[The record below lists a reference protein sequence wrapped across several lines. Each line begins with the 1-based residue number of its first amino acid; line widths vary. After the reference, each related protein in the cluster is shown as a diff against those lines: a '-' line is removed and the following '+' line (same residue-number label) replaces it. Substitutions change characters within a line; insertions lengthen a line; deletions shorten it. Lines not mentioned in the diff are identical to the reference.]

1 MLKNIKYSKNICRF
15 LFIIFLFAYK
25 NNASFMKSIEK
36 SKKDFG
42 ALKDKASK
50 VKDAANKKK
59 DAVKGK
65 FDEAKGKF
73 DEAKGK
79 FDEAKGKVDEFKG
92 KFDEAK
98 GKFDEAK
105 GKVDEFKGKFDE
117 AKGKFDEAKGKVDEF
132 KGKFDEAKGKFD
144 EAKGKFD
151 EAKGKVSNFKKD
163 ENNSSNEKKNSDNI
177 SDNNCDNQNNAD
189 LYNNSNNSENNFQK
203 DKIKD
208 DERYFI
214 ISADV
219 ITENSGFFN
228 FGISTVSP
236 KQSFSKE
243 SFKKIVL
250 GNKVLLI
257 FFIWMLFTLFLS
269 ICVIFYYH
277 IKKNYK
283 SFIIAILFSVCYSL
297 IFLNS
302 IFIVVQNHLY
312 VDIIRTLVH
321 NLILCCIFASLGGFI
336 GIFVVQ
342 EIRSKKRLP

>member
-79 FDEAKGKVDEFKG
+79 FDEAKGKVDEVK
-92 KFDEAK
+92 E
-98 GKFDEAK
+98 
-105 GKVDEFKGKFDE
+105 
-117 AKGKFDEAKGKVDEF
+117 
-132 KGKFDEAKGKFD
+132 
-144 EAKGKFD
+144 
-151 EAKGKVSNFKKD
+151 KVSNFKKD

-177 SDNNCDNQNNAD
+177 SDNNYDNQNNAD

-236 KQSFSKE
+236 KQSKE

-269 ICVIFYYH
+269 VCVIFYYH

-312 VDIIRTLVH
+312 VDIIKTLLH

-342 EIRSKKRLP
+342 EMRSRKRLP

>member
-59 DAVKGK
+59 E
-65 FDEAKGKF
+65 EAKGKF

-79 FDEAKGKVDEFKG
+79 FDEAKGKIDEAKG
-92 KFDEAK
+92 RIDEAK

-105 GKVDEFKGKFDE
+105 GKVDEVKE
-117 AKGKFDEAKGKVDEF
+117 
-132 KGKFDEAKGKFD
+132 
-144 EAKGKFD
+144 
-151 EAKGKVSNFKKD
+151 KVSNFKKD

-177 SDNNCDNQNNAD
+177 SDNNYDNQNNAD
-189 LYNNSNNSENNFQK
+189 LYNNSNDSENNFQK

-236 KQSFSKE
+236 KQSKE

-250 GNKVLLI
+250 KNRTLLI

-269 ICVIFYYH
+269 ICVILYYH

-283 SFIIAILFSVCYSL
+283 SFIIALLFSVCYYL

-302 IFIVVQNHLY
+302 IFIVGQNHLY
-312 VDIIRTLVH
+312 GNIIKALLH
-321 NLILCCIFASLGGFI
+321 NLILCCIFAFLGGFI
-336 GIFVVQ
+336 GVFILQ
-342 EIRSKKRLP
+342 EIRNKKRLP

>member
-79 FDEAKGKVDEFKG
+79 FDEAKGK
-92 KFDEAK
+92 FDEAKGKVDEIK

-117 AKGKFDEAKGKVDEF
+117 AKGKVDEV
-132 KGKFDEAKGKFD
+132 KE
-144 EAKGKFD
+144 
-151 EAKGKVSNFKKD
+151 KVSNFKKD

-177 SDNNCDNQNNAD
+177 SDNNYDNQNNSD

-203 DKIKD
+203 DKMKD

-236 KQSFSKE
+236 KQPFSKE

-250 GNKVLLI
+250 KNKALLI

-269 ICVIFYYH
+269 ICVIFYYY
-277 IKKNYK
+277 IKKNYQ
-283 SFIIAILFSVCYSL
+283 SFIIAILFSVCYYL

-302 IFIVVQNHLY
+302 IFIVGQNHLY
-312 VDIIRTLVH
+312 GNIIKALLH

-342 EIRSKKRLP
+342 ELRSKKRLP

>member
-79 FDEAKGKVDEFKG
+79 FDEV
-92 KFDEAK
+92 K

-105 GKVDEFKGKFDE
+105 GKVDEVKGKFDE
-117 AKGKFDEAKGKVDEF
+117 AKE
-132 KGKFDEAKGKFD
+132 
-144 EAKGKFD
+144 
-151 EAKGKVSNFKKD
+151 KVSNFKKD

-177 SDNNCDNQNNAD
+177 SDNNYDNQNNAD

-236 KQSFSKE
+236 KQSKE

-250 GNKVLLI
+250 GNKALLI

-312 VDIIRTLVH
+312 VDIIKALLH

>member
-36 SKKDFG
+36 SKKDFS

-79 FDEAKGKVDEFKG
+79 FDEAKGKVDE
-92 KFDEAK
+92 AK

-117 AKGKFDEAKGKVDEF
+117 AKGKFDEV

-144 EAKGKFD
+144 EAK
-151 EAKGKVSNFKKD
+151 EKVSNFKKD
-163 ENNSSNEKKNSDNI
+163 ENNFSNEKKNSDNI
-177 SDNNCDNQNNAD
+177 SDNNYDNQNNAD

-203 DKIKD
+203 DKRKD

-236 KQSFSKE
+236 KQSKE

-283 SFIIAILFSVCYSL
+283 SFIIAILFLVCYSL

-312 VDIIRTLVH
+312 GNIIKTLLH
-321 NLILCCIFASLGGFI
+321 NLILCCIFSSLGGFI

-342 EIRSKKRLP
+342 EIRSRKRLP

>member
-79 FDEAKGKVDEFKG
+79 FDEAKGKFDEAKGKVDEVKGKFDEAKGKIDEVKG

-98 GKFDEAK
+98 GKFDEA
-105 GKVDEFKGKFDE
+105 FDE
-117 AKGKFDEAKGKVDEF
+117 AKE
-132 KGKFDEAKGKFD
+132 
-144 EAKGKFD
+144 
-151 EAKGKVSNFKKD
+151 KVSNFKKD

-177 SDNNCDNQNNAD
+177 SDNNYDNQNNAD

-243 SFKKIVL
+243 SFKQIVL
-250 GNKVLLI
+250 KNKVLLI

-269 ICVIFYYH
+269 VCVIFYYH

-312 VDIIRTLVH
+312 GDIIKTLLH

-342 EIRSKKRLP
+342 EMRSRKRLL

>member
-1 MLKNIKYSKNICRF
+1 
-15 LFIIFLFAYK
+15 
-25 NNASFMKSIEK
+25 MKSIEK

-79 FDEAKGKVDEFKG
+79 FDEAKGK
-92 KFDEAK
+92 FDEAK
-98 GKFDEAK
+98 E
-105 GKVDEFKGKFDE
+105 
-117 AKGKFDEAKGKVDEF
+117 
-132 KGKFDEAKGKFD
+132 
-144 EAKGKFD
+144 
-151 EAKGKVSNFKKD
+151 KVSNFKKD

-177 SDNNCDNQNNAD
+177 SDNSYDNQNNAD

-312 VDIIRTLVH
+312 VDIIRTLLH

-336 GIFVVQ
+336 GIFVLQ

>member
-1 MLKNIKYSKNICRF
+1 M
-15 LFIIFLFAYK
+15 
-25 NNASFMKSIEK
+25 
-36 SKKDFG
+36 
-42 ALKDKASK
+42 
-50 VKDAANKKK
+50 
-59 DAVKGK
+59 
-65 FDEAKGKF
+65 
-73 DEAKGK
+73 
-79 FDEAKGKVDEFKG
+79 
-92 KFDEAK
+92 
-98 GKFDEAK
+98 
-105 GKVDEFKGKFDE
+105 
-117 AKGKFDEAKGKVDEF
+117 
-132 KGKFDEAKGKFD
+132 
-144 EAKGKFD
+144 
-151 EAKGKVSNFKKD
+151 
-163 ENNSSNEKKNSDNI
+163 
-177 SDNNCDNQNNAD
+177 
-189 LYNNSNNSENNFQK
+189 
-203 DKIKD
+203 KD

-236 KQSFSKE
+236 KQSKE

-312 VDIIRTLVH
+312 VDIIRTLLH
-321 NLILCCIFASLGGFI
+321 NLILCCIFAFLGGFI
-336 GIFVVQ
+336 GIFVLQ

>member
-59 DAVKGK
+59 EEVKGK

-79 FDEAKGKVDEFKG
+79 FDEAKGKAKGKFDEAKGKVDEVKG

-105 GKVDEFKGKFDE
+105 GKVDEVKE
-117 AKGKFDEAKGKVDEF
+117 
-132 KGKFDEAKGKFD
+132 
-144 EAKGKFD
+144 
-151 EAKGKVSNFKKD
+151 KVSNFKKD

-236 KQSFSKE
+236 KQSKE

-269 ICVIFYYH
+269 VCVIFYYH

-312 VDIIRTLVH
+312 VDIIKTLLH

-336 GIFVVQ
+336 GIFVLQ

>member
-1 MLKNIKYSKNICRF
+1 MLVMLKNIKYSKNICRF

-65 FDEAKGKF
+65 FDEAR
-73 DEAKGK
+73 E
-79 FDEAKGKVDEFKG
+79 
-92 KFDEAK
+92 
-98 GKFDEAK
+98 
-105 GKVDEFKGKFDE
+105 
-117 AKGKFDEAKGKVDEF
+117 
-132 KGKFDEAKGKFD
+132 
-144 EAKGKFD
+144 
-151 EAKGKVSNFKKD
+151 KVSNFKKD

-177 SDNNCDNQNNAD
+177 SDNNYDNQNNAD

-208 DERYFI
+208 EERYFI

-236 KQSFSKE
+236 KQSKE

-250 GNKVLLI
+250 GNKALLI

-269 ICVIFYYH
+269 ICIIFYYH

-312 VDIIRTLVH
+312 VDIIRTIVH

-336 GIFVVQ
+336 GIFVLQ
-342 EIRSKKRLP
+342 EVRSKKRLP